1 MKYTL
6 YDASNVYSVLRTL
19 LLRVGSEGRLG
30 TWVRSD
36 LWKLVCSTHLSY
48 IFIRTRYTWAPIYVL
63 LKLPTQYKLVM
74 PIRQFKAMWKSSEI
88 GRRLQVCPCW
98 LLTSNI
104 IFVHS
109 TSSLFRLLST
119 PKLLRRS
126 TISRFSPAFR
136 NELHSNAP
144 TMGGDGDHH
153 ADQHHGLPH
162 QHLLLLRRP
171 LRRQVLRRRRDRVRP
186 PHPSHP
192 PHTPAIYAC
201 CGFCGREV
209 RTEGIIWIWI
219 LHQDQL
225 TPGWILRPKSIC
237 LCNLCQF
244 IFLVRC
250 FSYFFI
256 SVVCENSS
264 AILDTWRNHSVVGDF
279 TQRCSNWLHGGRDC
293 HQNQH

>member
-74 PIRQFKAMWKSSEI
+74 PTRQFKAMWKSSQI

-119 PKLLRRS
+119 PKLLRSS
-126 TISRFSPAFR
+126 TISRFHLHLEMSYTAMPRRWGVMATIMLTNITAFLINTCYFSVAPFAAKFFDV
-136 NELHSNAP
+136 NETEFDLLILVNLLILPPFMLVAVFV
-144 TMGGDGDHH
+144 
-153 ADQHHGLPH
+153 AERCGLK
-162 QHLLLLRRP
+162 
-171 LRRQVLRRRRDRVRP
+171 V
-186 PHPSHP
+186 
-192 PHTPAIYAC
+192 
-201 CGFCGREV
+201 
-209 RTEGIIWIWI
+209 
-219 LHQDQL
+219 
-225 TPGWILRPKSIC
+225 
-237 LCNLCQF
+237 
-244 IFLVRC
+244 
-250 FSYFFI
+250 
-256 SVVCENSS
+256 
-264 AILDTWRNHSVVGDF
+264 
-279 TQRCSNWLHGGRDC
+279 
-293 HQNQH
+293 